1 MPSIGLIVEGIYD
14 EAALTEFVRKCLS
27 TEVTVVC
34 RPCAGVPQLMK
45 LFPGFLKEFEHV
57 NAGLPVDKGIVIR
70 DADQKIP
77 EALISQ
83 MESKISGRIYP
94 FPAKC
99 LVIVQKLETWLLADD
114 QALSTV
120 TGRTQRRI
128 TNPERIIDPKV
139 RLRKVLSDVQIDYTA
154 VIARKIAAAA
164 RPNVL
169 ATRCASF
176 RKFQEAVIG

>member
-45 LFPGFLKEFEHV
+45 LFPGSLKEFEHV

-83 MESKISGRIYP
+83 MESKISGRISDLLTWS
-94 FPAKC
+94 AK
-99 LVIVQKLETWLLADD
+99 LK
-114 QALSTV
+114 
-120 TGRTQRRI
+120 
-128 TNPERIIDPKV
+128 
-139 RLRKVLSDVQIDYTA
+139 
-154 VIARKIAAAA
+154 KI
-164 RPNVL
+164 
-169 ATRCASF
+169 
-176 RKFQEAVIG
+176 